1 MGNIP
6 KDLKYTS
13 THEWVARE
21 AEDVLVI
28 GITDHAQKLLGD
40 VVFIE
45 LPALGTRITAG
56 KEFGVVESVKAASD
70 LFAPITGEIIAINEA
85 LQSNPERINQDA
97 YQAGWMIKMKAA
109 QPADWEQLL
118 DAKAY
123 EQKITKDL

>member
-13 THEWVARE
+13 THEWIARE

-45 LPALGTRITAG
+45 LPALGTHITAG

-70 LFAPITGEIIAINEA
+70 LYAPVTGEIIAINQA
-85 LQSNPERINQDA
+85 LQSNPGLINQDA

-109 QPADWEQLL
+109 HPADWEQLL
-118 DAKAY
+118 DAKGY
-123 EQKITKDL
+123 EQKIVN